1 MHLTTDKQIWIP
13 DDDNWSIWG
22 ADWELVEFDEI
33 IKHHITK
40 WDVALD
46 VGAHVG
52 IWSRNLAQNFKKVY
66 AFEPIPKHIDC
77 WKQNMLPWKDNS
89 ILYEVALGHK
99 NGTVEIQVPDLGNS
113 GMAAIVQPWL
123 EHTDAWE
130 NGINSSK
137 IEVPVRTLDSYEF
150 DQVDFIKIDVE
161 WFEVQFLKGA
171 KNTIRKHKPV
181 IYLEINDTAVYETM
195 SNIDSDYKVFYT
207 NNPNLE
213 GNKLF
218 KIDSDFDILDKYCR
232 DVSLTENV
240 FYPTPAIR
248 HALVKLKLKDIE
260 LYE

>member
-13 DDDNWSIWG
+13 DEDNWSIWG

-66 AFEPIPKHIDC
+66 AFEPISKHIDC
-77 WKQNMLPWKDNS
+77 WKQNMLSWKDNS
-89 ILYEVALGHK
+89 ILHEVALGHK

-171 KNTIRKHKPV
+171 KNTIRKHKPI
-181 IYLEINDTAVYETM
+181 IYIEINDTAVYETM
-195 SNIDSDYKVFYT
+195 SNIDPDYKVFYT
-207 NNPNLE
+207 NNPSLE

-218 KIDSDFDILDKYCR
+218 KIDSDFDTLDKYCR

-240 FYPTPAIR
+240 FYSTPAIR